1 MMNKLQR
8 FESLGDNCEFAFF
21 LRESGYDEGSLFRWT
36 LIKNYHALLA
46 LIESDFSDFY
56 IYENLIPSW
65 QDMVLDQKHDLC
77 FHTEMY
83 SDNIS
88 NCWSWRYSEQENNL
102 IYKKEMDKIKYLV
115 DKFRKSLADENKIF
129 VVKSNGNNLD
139 DIVLA
144 LSKEFKKHGDSKIL
158 YVKSDADS
166 SNVGEITKVTD
177 NLFTAVIDR
186 FADYSR
192 ANEYSRE
199 GWQAIINNAV
209 VVM

>member
-1 MMNKLQR
+1 MNKLQR

-46 LIESDFSDFY
+46 LIESDFADFY

-88 NCWSWRYSEQENNL
+88 NCWSWRYSEQENNI

-115 DKFRKSLADENKIF
+115 DKFRKGLADENKIF

-158 YVKSDADS
+158 YVKSDAES
-166 SNVGEITKVTD
+166 
-177 NLFTAVIDR
+177 
-186 FADYSR
+186 
-192 ANEYSRE
+192 
-199 GWQAIINNAV
+199 
-209 VVM
+209 

>member
-36 LIKNYHALLA
+36 LIKNYHALLK
-46 LIESDFSDFY
+46 LIESDFAGLY
-56 IYENLIPSW
+56 VYENLTPSW
-65 QDMVLDQKHDLC
+65 QDMVLDQQYDIC

-83 SDNIS
+83 SDNKNDS
-88 NCWSWRYSEQENNL
+88 WVWRYSAQENDL
-102 IYKKEMDKIKYLV
+102 IYKKEVEKINYLISKFKKSLV
-115 DKFRKSLADENKIF
+115 DDNKIF

-139 DIVLA
+139 DIVFALA
-144 LSKEFKKHGDSKIL
+144 KEFKKHGNSKIL
-158 YVKSDADS
+158 YVKSNVESAA
-166 SNVGEITKVTD
+166 VGEIKKVTD
-177 NLFTAVIDR
+177 NLFIGAIDS

-199 GWQAIINNAV
+199 GWQAVIDNAV
-209 VVM
+209 KIM

>member
-36 LIKNYHALLA
+36 LIKNYHALLK
-46 LIESDFSDFY
+46 LIESDFAGLY
-56 IYENLIPSW
+56 VYENLTPSW
-65 QDMVLDQKHDLC
+65 QDMVLDQQYDIC

-83 SDNIS
+83 SDNKNDS
-88 NCWSWRYSEQENNL
+88 WVWRYSEQENDL
-102 IYKKEMDKIKYLV
+102 IYKKEVEKINYLISKFKKSLV
-115 DKFRKSLADENKIF
+115 DGNKIF

-139 DIVLA
+139 DIVFALA
-144 LSKEFKKHGDSKIL
+144 KEFKKHGNSKIL
-158 YVKSDADS
+158 YVKSNVES
-166 SNVGEITKVTD
+166 SASGEIKKVTD
-177 NLFTAVIDR
+177 NLFIGAIDS

-199 GWQAIINNAV
+199 GWQAVIDNAV
-209 VVM
+209 KIM